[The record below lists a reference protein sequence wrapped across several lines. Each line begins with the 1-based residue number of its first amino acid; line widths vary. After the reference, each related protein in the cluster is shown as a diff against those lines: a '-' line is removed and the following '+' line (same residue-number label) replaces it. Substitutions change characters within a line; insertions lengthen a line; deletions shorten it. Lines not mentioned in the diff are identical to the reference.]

1 MSSIEIIALIVTIV
15 CLVSFS
21 IVFTVLFRHYYKSN
35 MATIESG
42 EEDLALIDYAIEE
55 EKAKKKK
62 SKKVIRI
69 SLKVLSYFIF
79 GVILI
84 FFGISLYS
92 RFSNNVMPFGDT
104 SLIVIATG
112 SMSEVNDSND
122 YIYEHNLNNQFNAY
136 DIISIS
142 KYKNQEEI
150 DLYDVIAFKNDDGDT
165 IVHRITEIITLDSGE
180 EVYITRGDA
189 NAVDDTYNQYSSYLS
204 YDAIIGKYNGFRIPG
219 IGIFVIFLQSNAGII
234 TIIAIAYCLFM
245 FDFYNARYENL
256 ITERTNKLVELLDYD
271 LEKNNIDELNLIYKE
286 ELIYQNNIY
295 TFIKGEFVSKEEIKD
310 ENTLKK
316 INDYLVFIKT
326 QDEKVD
332 KNNIFIRNVSTNE
345 TKKIEDVG
353 KKEIKNI
360 INQEIPDD
368 NLNNIDN

>member
-35 MATIESG
+35 ISTIESG

-62 SKKVIRI
+62 FKKAIRI

-150 DLYDVIAFKNDDGDT
+150 DLYDVIAFKNDDGD
-165 IVHRITEIITLDSGE
+165 
-180 EVYITRGDA
+180 
-189 NAVDDTYNQYSSYLS
+189 
-204 YDAIIGKYNGFRIPG
+204 
-219 IGIFVIFLQSNAGII
+219 
-234 TIIAIAYCLFM
+234 LF
-245 FDFYNARYENL
+245 
-256 ITERTNKLVELLDYD
+256 
-271 LEKNNIDELNLIYKE
+271 
-286 ELIYQNNIY
+286 
-295 TFIKGEFVSKEEIKD
+295 
-310 ENTLKK
+310 
-316 INDYLVFIKT
+316 
-326 QDEKVD
+326 
-332 KNNIFIRNVSTNE
+332 
-345 TKKIEDVG
+345 
-353 KKEIKNI
+353 
-360 INQEIPDD
+360 
-368 NLNNIDN
+368 

>member
-35 MATIESG
+35 ISTIESG

-62 SKKVIRI
+62 SKKAIRI

-189 NAVDDTYNQYSSYLS
+189 NAVDDTYNQYSSYLT
-204 YDAIIGKYNGFRIPG
+204 YEAIIGKYNGFRIPG

-245 FDFYNARYENL
+245 FDFYNTRYENL

-271 LEKNNIDELNLIYKE
+271 LENNNIDELNLIYKE

-332 KNNIFIRNVSTNE
+332 KNNIFIKKVSTNE
-345 TKKIEDVG
+345 TKKIEDVE